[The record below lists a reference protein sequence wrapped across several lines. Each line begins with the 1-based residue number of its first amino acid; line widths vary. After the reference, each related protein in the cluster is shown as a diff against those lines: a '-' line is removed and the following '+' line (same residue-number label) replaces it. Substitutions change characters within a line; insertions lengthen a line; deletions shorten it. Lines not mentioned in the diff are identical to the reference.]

1 MKNLTI
7 FLAVCFLY
15 VSCKK
20 SDLEVGSSTS
30 IGGKTDLAM
39 NAVGNEFFG
48 SIKIGNNY
56 FDTNESI
63 KVTKSEDGVLTVS
76 IKADLPSS
84 SPLVKLIPSVMKDS
98 DGKLNTVMKF
108 KNTSEGIL
116 DYTNKDGSPFV
127 MVKYDGNIGD
137 KYVLNKKDGNT
148 ITRTVVGKST
158 VDEYPY
164 GFYNI
169 KVMTVEQDSRIPG
182 VKKILYRANHKF
194 GLVEIEI
201 VMEDGT
207 STHMYMFSVK

>member
-1 MKNLTI
+1 MKKLTI
-7 FLAVCFLY
+7 FLAACFMY
-15 VSCKK
+15 VSCQDPKIAT
-20 SDLEVGSSTS
+20 STTLGGS
-30 IGGKTDLAM
+30 TDLAM
-39 NAVGNEFFG
+39 NAVGNEFYG
-48 SIKIGNNY
+48 SVKIGNTN
-56 FDTNESI
+56 FETNESI
-63 KVTKSEDGVLTVS
+63 KVTKSEDGVLTLNV
-76 IKADLPSS
+76 KADLPSS
-84 SPLVKLIPSVMKDS
+84 SPLTKLIPSSMKDAS
-98 DGKLNTVMKF
+98 GKLNTVMKI

-127 MVKYDGNIGD
+127 LVKYDSNIGD
-137 KYVLNKKDGNT
+137 KYVLKKKDGTT

-207 STHMYMFSVK
+207 STHMYTFSVK

>member
-1 MKNLTI
+1 MCT
-7 FLAVCFLY
+7 
-15 VSCKK
+15 SCQI
-20 SDLEVGSSTS
+20 SDLEPGSSTT
-30 IGGKTDLAM
+30 IGGNTDLTM
-39 NAVGNEFFG
+39 NAVGNEFYG
-48 SIKIGNNY
+48 SVKIGDNY
-56 FDTNESI
+56 FETNESI
-63 KVTKSEDGVLTVS
+63 KVTKSEDGILTLS
-76 IKADLPSS
+76 IQADLPSS
-84 SPLVKLIPSVMKDS
+84 SPLTQLIPASMKDAN
-98 DGKLNTVMKF
+98 GKLNTEMKF

-127 MVKYDGNIGD
+127 IVKYDSKVGD
-137 KYVLNKKDGNT
+137 KYILKKEDGTT

-207 STHMYMFSVK
+207 STRMYTYSVK